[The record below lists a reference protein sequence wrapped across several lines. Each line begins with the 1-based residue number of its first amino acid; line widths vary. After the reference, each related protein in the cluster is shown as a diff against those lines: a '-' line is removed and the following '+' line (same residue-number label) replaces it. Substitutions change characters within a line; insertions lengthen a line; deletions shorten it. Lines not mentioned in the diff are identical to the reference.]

1 MWLQLVGE
9 EGLALCLAA
18 HVKWMAG
25 VWSKWIGA
33 CFCPSLGLVWLSPDK
48 ALRAA
53 AELAAFATGQL
64 VQEEVRSLLGFL
76 NHVGEVLRVHPY
88 LNYHL
93 WQAYDRH
100 VAAGNAFDAMLK
112 PTPHEIG
119 VARQWRSI
127 VLNTPGTTM
136 MRARAGRQPP
146 YGVVTG
152 WPIRADAC
160 FDGTCPP
167 AMGGDWHGDGWQ
179 YQFTL
184 GEQGYFT
191 IPTAEFTAA
200 ILHLIFVDHL
210 IPEAKCR
217 VMEVD
222 ALATPTSLAARARS
236 PGMIAVHE
244 ELMASP
250 IFARLMH
257 PVQRLAT
264 RHIFGSGNPGADL
277 RSRGRHAE
285 ADALARQLGQTP
297 RLRGLS
303 AACLERRWSSFS
315 ASEFGC
321 RVFDPDRTPCGA
333 TPWSLGG
340 QPYGREGAP

>member
-1 MWLQLVGE
+1 MLRLDAVERAHRHEENAATLAWLDARAGLPHDEYGPMDRLWDGSIFTDDPKVTVASSPASAPGGFTARVVRASKVWLQLVGE

-53 AELAAFATGQL
+53 AELAAFATGKL

-160 FDGTCPP
+160 FYGTCPP

-184 GEQGYFT
+184 DEQGL
-191 IPTAEFTAA
+191 
-200 ILHLIFVDHL
+200 LHH
-210 IPEAKCR
+210 
-217 VMEVD
+217 
-222 ALATPTSLAARARS
+222 
-236 PGMIAVHE
+236 
-244 ELMASP
+244 
-250 IFARLMH
+250 
-257 PVQRLAT
+257 
-264 RHIFGSGNPGADL
+264 
-277 RSRGRHAE
+277 
-285 ADALARQLGQTP
+285 
-297 RLRGLS
+297 
-303 AACLERRWSSFS
+303 
-315 ASEFGC
+315 
-321 RVFDPDRTPCGA
+321 PDR
-333 TPWSLGG
+333 
-340 QPYGREGAP
+340 